1 MTTRDIRPTAGPANW
16 RGGEITDDRWCIELD
31 AQQVAE
37 LRAAVA
43 AVAPLELSAI
53 TAADVHLPTLG
64 PVLDGV
70 LDDIVDGR
78 GFVLLRGLPV
88 DAMTE
93 PELER
98 LFWCIGIR
106 LGIPISQNDAGD
118 LLVHVRDEGLDFSDP
133 HVRAYQ
139 TNDLLGYHS
148 DSSDVVGLLCVRPA
162 MEGGVSTIVS
172 AAAVYDAALEARPDL
187 ADVLGAPWWWDR
199 RKPDLDASFF
209 QRRIFALDAD
219 GRFASYY
226 GRSHIE
232 SAVRGPQVPDLDARQ
247 IEALDL
253 LDSLAND
260 SRFVLNMQFRPGDV
274 QFLNNY
280 KIWHARTSY
289 VDFPEPERQR
299 DLFRLWLTVRV
310 PMDLPEDFRHGGI
323 TDREVAFR

>member
-1 MTTRDIRPTAGPANW
+1 MSDRSASIGGPANW
-16 RGGEITDDRWCIELD
+16 LGSAISDDRWRIEID
-31 AQQVAE
+31 AQHVAE

-43 AVAPLELSAI
+43 AMASIDLTAI
-53 TAADVHLPTLG
+53 TAADVPLPTLG
-64 PVLDGV
+64 PVLAGV
-70 LDDIVDGR
+70 VDEIVDGR
-78 GFVLLRGLPV
+78 GFILLRGMPV
-88 DAMTE
+88 EAMSE

-98 LFWCIGIR
+98 LFWCIGIH

-118 LLVHVRDEGLDFSDP
+118 VLVHVRDEGLDFTDP

-139 TNDLLGYHS
+139 TNEVLGYHS

-172 AAAVYDAALEARPDL
+172 AAAVYNAAVAARPDL
-187 ADVLGAPWWWDR
+187 ADVLESTWWWDR
-199 RKPDLDASFF
+199 RKADLDVSFF
-209 QRRIFALDAD
+209 QRRIFAVDGE

-232 SAVRGPQVPDLDARQ
+232 SAVRGPQVPELDGRQ

-260 SRFVLNMQFRPGDV
+260 PRFVLNMHFRPGDI

-289 VDFPEPERQR
+289 VDYPEPERQR
-299 DLFRLWLTVRV
+299 DLYRLWLTLRV
-310 PMDLPEDFRHGGI
+310 PMHLPDDFRIGGI
-323 TDREVAFR
+323 TDREAAFG

>member
-1 MTTRDIRPTAGPANW
+1 MSEIAPIGGPANW
-16 RGGEITDDRWCIELD
+16 LGSEITDDRWRIELD

-37 LRAAVA
+37 LRAAVS
-43 AVAPLELSAI
+43 AVAALELTAI
-53 TAADVHLPTLG
+53 TAADVQLPTLG
-64 PVLDGV
+64 PLLAGV
-70 LDDIVDGR
+70 VDEIVEGR
-78 GFVLLRGLPV
+78 GFVLLRGMPV
-88 DAMTE
+88 EAMSE

-98 LFWCIGIR
+98 LFWCIGIH

-118 LLVHVRDEGLDFSDP
+118 VLVHVRDEGLDFSDP

-172 AAAVYDAALEARPDL
+172 AAAVYDAAVAARPDL
-187 ADVLGAPWWWDR
+187 VDVLQSTWWWDR

-209 QRRIFALDAD
+209 QRRIFAVDD
-219 GRFASYY
+219 GGRFASYY

-232 SAVRGPQVPDLDARQ
+232 SAVRGPQVPELEARQ
-247 IEALDL
+247 VEALDL

-260 SRFVLNMQFRPGDV
+260 PRFVLNMHFRPGDI

-289 VDFPEPERQR
+289 VDHPQPELQR
-299 DLFRLWLTVRV
+299 DLYRLWLTLRV
-310 PMDLPEDFRHGGI
+310 PMHLPDDFRHGGI
-323 TDREVAFR
+323 TDREVAVG

>member
-1 MTTRDIRPTAGPANW
+1 MRLPSAPVGGPANW
-16 RGGEITDDRWCIELD
+16 LGREISDDRWRIEID
-31 AQQVAE
+31 ARQVAE

-43 AVAPLELSAI
+43 ALADVDLAAI
-53 TAADVHLPTLG
+53 TAADVHVPALG
-64 PVLDGV
+64 PVLAGV
-70 LDDIVDGR
+70 VDELVDGR
-78 GFVLLRGLPV
+78 GFVLLRGMPV
-88 DAMTE
+88 GAMSE

-98 LFWCIGIR
+98 LFWCIGVH
-106 LGIPISQNDAGD
+106 LGIPIPQNDAGD
-118 LLVHVRDEGLDFSDP
+118 VLVHVRDEGLDFSDP

-139 TNDLLGYHS
+139 TNDVLGYHS

-172 AAAVYDAALEARPDL
+172 AAAVYNAAVAARPDL
-187 ADVLGAPWWWDR
+187 ADVLESTWWWDR
-199 RKPDLDASFF
+199 RKADLDVSFF
-209 QRRIFALDAD
+209 QRRIFAVADD

-232 SAVRGPQVPDLDARQ
+232 SAGRGPQVPELDDRR

-260 SRFVLNMQFRPGDV
+260 PRFALNMHFRPGDI

-289 VDFPEPERQR
+289 VDYPEPARQR
-299 DLFRLWLTVRV
+299 DLYRLWLTLRV
-310 PMDLPEDFRHGGI
+310 PMHLPDDFRIGGI
-323 TDREVAFR
+323 TDREVAFG

>member
-1 MTTRDIRPTAGPANW
+1 MICTGGASNW
-16 RGGEITDDRWCIELD
+16 LGGEITDDRWRIELD

-43 AVAPLELSAI
+43 AVAPLELTAI
-53 TAADVHLPTLG
+53 TAADVALPTLA
-64 PVLDGV
+64 PVLTGV
-70 LDDIVDGR
+70 VGEIVEGR
-78 GFVLLRGLPV
+78 GFVLLRGMPV
-88 DAMTE
+88 EDMSE

-98 LFWCIGIR
+98 LFWCIGIH
-106 LGIPISQNDAGD
+106 LGIPLPQNDAGD

-162 MEGGVSTIVS
+162 LEGGVSTVVS
-172 AAAVYDAALEARPDL
+172 AAAVYDAARAARPDL
-187 ADVLGAPWWWDR
+187 ADVLDASWWWDR
-199 RKPDLDASFF
+199 RKADLDASFF
-209 QRRIFALDAD
+209 QRRIFATD
-219 GRFASYY
+219 GDGHFASYY

-232 SAVRGPQVPDLDARQ
+232 SAVRGPQVPELDARQ
-247 IEALDL
+247 TEALDL

-260 SRFVLNMQFRPGDV
+260 PRFVLNMHFRPGDI

-289 VDFPEPERQR
+289 IDHPEPDRRR
-299 DLFRLWLTVRV
+299 DLYRLWLTLRV
-310 PMDLPEDFRHGGI
+310 PMHLPDDFRIGGI
-323 TDREVAFR
+323 TEREAAFR

>member
-1 MTTRDIRPTAGPANW
+1 MTTTASVGGPANW
-16 RGGEITDDRWCIELD
+16 LGSEITDDRWCIEID
-31 AQQVAE
+31 ARQVAE

-43 AVAPLELSAI
+43 AVAPLELTAI
-53 TAADVHLPTLG
+53 TAADVELPTLG
-64 PVLDGV
+64 PVLAGV
-70 LDDIVDGR
+70 VGEIVDGR
-78 GFVLLRGLPV
+78 GFILLRGMPV
-88 DAMTE
+88 EDLTE
-93 PELER
+93 PELQR
-98 LFWCIGIR
+98 LFWCIGIH

-172 AAAVYDAALEARPDL
+172 AAAVYSAAIAARPDL
-187 ADVLGAPWWWDR
+187 ADVLESTWWWDR
-199 RKPDLDASFF
+199 RKADLDASFF
-209 QRRIFALDAD
+209 QRRIFAFGDE

-232 SAVRGPQVPDLDARQ
+232 SAVRGPQVPELDARQ
-247 IEALDL
+247 TEALDL

-260 SRFVLNMQFRPGDV
+260 QRFVLNMHFRPGDI

-289 VDFPEPERQR
+289 IDYPEPERQR
-299 DLFRLWLTVRV
+299 DLYRLWLTLRV
-310 PMDLPEDFRHGGI
+310 PMHLPDDFRIGGI
-323 TDREVAFR
+323 TDREVAFG

>member
-1 MTTRDIRPTAGPANW
+1 MTPTRPTGGPANW
-16 RGGEITDDRWCIELD
+16 RGSEITDDRWCIEVD
-31 AQQVAE
+31 AKQVAE

-43 AVAPLELSAI
+43 AVAPLELTAI

-64 PVLDGV
+64 PVLAGV
-70 LDDIVDGR
+70 VGDLVDGR
-78 GFVLLRGLPV
+78 GFVLLRGMPV
-88 DAMTE
+88 ADMTE

-98 LFWCIGIR
+98 LFWCVGIH

-118 LLVHVRDEGLDFSDP
+118 VLVHVRDEGLDFTDP

-172 AAAVYDAALEARPDL
+172 AAAVYDAAITARPDL
-187 ADVLGAPWWWDR
+187 ADVLGAAWWWDR

-209 QRRIFALDAD
+209 QRRIFAVDDD
-219 GRFASYY
+219 GCFASYY

-232 SAVRGPQVPDLDARQ
+232 SAVRGAAVPELDDRQ

-260 SRFVLNMQFRPGDV
+260 QRFVLNMQFRPGDI

-289 VDFPEPERQR
+289 VDHPEPGRQR
-299 DLFRLWLTVRV
+299 DLFRLWLTLRV
-310 PMDLPEDFRHGGI
+310 PMSLPRDFGVGGI